1 MGHTAST
8 PKGHEW
14 QSLEV
19 ETSSLYYNSLFTLHI
34 KSCQKFKWESNSANV
49 LQMPTCLGHNLHS
62 TDPWVPKTI
71 KRISGKRPWKSIYM
85 VILNVRSQIRGF
97 QVGSALP
104 GRSTLHQRE
113 VGLNIIHFRQDID
126 GIICYFLFDFQLF
139 QVRLAQVSCG
149 IVAGFPSCS
158 THPPSYYSPSYFSPS
173 YSPFFICGFIFIVF
187 KSAWVTRPAPS
198 YNPSNPI
205 PS

>member
-1 MGHTAST
+1 
-8 PKGHEW
+8 
-14 QSLEV
+14 
-19 ETSSLYYNSLFTLHI
+19 
-34 KSCQKFKWESNSANV
+34 
-49 LQMPTCLGHNLHS
+49 
-62 TDPWVPKTI
+62 
-71 KRISGKRPWKSIYM
+71 M

-126 GIICYFLFDFQLF
+126 GYICYFLSYFQLF

-158 THPPSYYSPSYFSPS
+158 THSPSYSPSYYSPSY
-173 YSPFFICGFIFIVF
+173 SPFLYGFIFRIF